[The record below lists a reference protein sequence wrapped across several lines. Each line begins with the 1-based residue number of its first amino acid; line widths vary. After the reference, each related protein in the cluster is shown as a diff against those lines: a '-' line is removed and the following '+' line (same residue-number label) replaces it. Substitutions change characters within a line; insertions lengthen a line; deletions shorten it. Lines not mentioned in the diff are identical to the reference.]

1 MQENPNAKIVIVGDG
16 AIGKTCV
23 MVRYSL
29 RNAGTPKGTSIL
41 TTPPPSSKI
50 EPRKSQSM
58 GGKSISVCGTSH
70 LI

>member
-50 EPRKSQSM
+50 EPRKSQ
-58 GGKSISVCGTSH
+58 
-70 LI
+70 